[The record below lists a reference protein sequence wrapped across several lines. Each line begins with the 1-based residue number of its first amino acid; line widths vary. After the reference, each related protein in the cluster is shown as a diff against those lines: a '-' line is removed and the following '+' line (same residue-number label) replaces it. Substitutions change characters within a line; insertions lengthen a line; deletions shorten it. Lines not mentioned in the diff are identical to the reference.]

1 MKLYLSFG
9 YVDESGS
16 STRLFHLEE
25 PLDTAAVGKLAEFV
39 KKNILDIFK

>member
-9 YVDESGS
+9 YVDEQGE

-25 PLDTAAVGKLAEFV
+25 PVSSEIVKDLWDFLKKQVG
-39 KKNILDIFK
+39 I

>member
-9 YVDESGS
+9 YVDEKNE

-25 PLDTAAVGKLAEFV
+25 PIDAAAFITLLKGMRQIVG
-39 KKNILDIFK
+39 I

>member
-9 YVDESGS
+9 YVDEQGE

-25 PLDTAAVGKLAEFV
+25 PVSAD
-39 KKNILDIFK
+39 ILRDIFNFVRKEIGI